1 MLNPSARHL
10 SLSVTALLALSL
22 AVVSCG
28 GLGQKENATPP
39 SVTVEEGKEYL
50 SQAGEDVFI
59 FVKSETDWVLKLSY
73 DGETAEWA
81 SLTNYSGTGDSGAQ
95 LLTCKANPKETE
107 RAVTLTV
114 YDKYG
119 IASIDIFQKG
129 KKSDQPSDVRN
140 GTPTASPKWLE
151 LPATNASDGMDFYH
165 HPMTVDGK
173 KTRNF
178 SYYYD
183 YTSRLAIW
191 VAYPLNS
198 VLIGGT
204 GQRSEAWGPDPLMP
218 ESDQAIITNGNY
230 SGLRGMNRGHQ
241 IPSADR
247 YRPLAN
253 RETFYGT
260 NMTPQLGSFNSG
272 VWAKLEDRVRAWA
285 KSCDTLYVVTGC
297 VVKPERKDNY
307 GVASDNKGKSVIA
320 PYAYFKAVL
329 RYNPNGTFGHSGYN
343 ACAIFLEH
351 NADNASRSVNRSMAM
366 SIRELER
373 KTGIDFFVNLPALVG
388 ASVAETIETEDPT
401 ALSYWWSTN

>member
-1 MLNPSARHL
+1 MA
-10 SLSVTALLALSL
+10 ALLALSPAL
-22 AVVSCG
+22 ISCS
-28 GLGQKENATPP
+28 GLDQKEDATPP
-39 SVTVEEGKEYL
+39 TVMVEEGKEYL
-50 SQAGEDVFI
+50 NQQGEDVFI
-59 FVKSETDWVLKLSY
+59 FVTSKTDWVLKLSY

-119 IASIDIFQKG
+119 TASVDIFQKG
-129 KKSDQPSDVRN
+129 LKSDEPASVRK
-140 GTPTASPKWLE
+140 GTPTATAKWLE

-173 KTRNF
+173 KNRNY
-178 SYYYD
+178 SYYFDYD
-183 YTSRLAIW
+183 ARVSVW

-198 VLIGGT
+198 ALIGGSGT
-204 GQRSEAWGPDPLMP
+204 RSDAWAADPLMP
-218 ESDQAIITNGNY
+218 ATDQALIAAGNY
-230 SGLRGMNRGHQ
+230 KGLSGMNRGHQ

-253 RETFYGT
+253 KETFYGT
-260 NMTPQLGSFNSG
+260 NMTPQLGTFNSG

-297 VVKPERKDNY
+297 VVEPRY
-307 GVASDNKGKSVIA
+307 GVASDNAGKRVIA
-320 PYAYFKAVL
+320 PGAYYKAVL
-329 RYNPNGTFGHSGYN
+329 RYNKNSTFGHSGYN
-343 ACAIFLEH
+343 ACAVYLEH
-351 NADNASRSVNRSMAM
+351 NAENASRSVNRSMAM

-373 KTGIDFFVNLPALVG
+373 KTGVDFFVNLPALVG
-388 ASVAETIETEDPT
+388 AQVAETIETEDPAT
-401 ALSYWWSTN
+401 LSYWWSTN

>member
-1 MLNPSARHL
+1 MLLHL
-10 SLSVTALLALSL
+10 PRRIFLLPVAALLALSPAL
-22 AVVSCG
+22 ISCS
-28 GLGQKENATPP
+28 GLDQKEDATPP
-39 SVTVEEGKEYL
+39 TVMVEEGKEYL
-50 SQAGEDVFI
+50 NQQGEDVFI
-59 FVKSETDWVLKLSY
+59 FVTSKTDWVLKLSY

-119 IASIDIFQKG
+119 TASVDIFQKG
-129 KKSDQPSDVRN
+129 LKSDEPASVRK
-140 GTPTASPKWLE
+140 GTPTATAKWLE

-173 KTRNF
+173 KNRNY
-178 SYYYD
+178 SYYFDYD
-183 YTSRLAIW
+183 ARVSVW

-198 VLIGGT
+198 ALIGGSGT
-204 GQRSEAWGPDPLMP
+204 RSDAWAADPLMP
-218 ESDQAIITNGNY
+218 ATDQALIAAGNY
-230 SGLRGMNRGHQ
+230 KGLSGMNRGHQ

-253 RETFYGT
+253 KETFYGT
-260 NMTPQLGSFNSG
+260 NMTPQLGTFNSG

-297 VVKPERKDNY
+297 VVEPRY
-307 GVASDNKGKSVIA
+307 GVASDNAGKRVIA
-320 PYAYFKAVL
+320 PGAYYKAVL
-329 RYNPNGTFGHSGYN
+329 RYNKNSTFGHSGYN
-343 ACAIFLEH
+343 ACAVYLEH
-351 NADNASRSVNRSMAM
+351 NAENASRSVNRSMAM

-373 KTGIDFFVNLPALVG
+373 KTGVDFFVNLPALVG
-388 ASVAETIETEDPT
+388 AQVAETIETEDPAT
-401 ALSYWWSTN
+401 LSYWWSTN

>member
-1 MLNPSARHL
+1 MHL
-10 SLSVTALLALSL
+10 HLTRRIFLLPVAALLALSPAL
-22 AVVSCG
+22 VSCS
-28 GLGQKENATPP
+28 GLAQKEETTPP
-39 SVTVEEGKEYL
+39 TVKVEEGKEYL
-50 SQAGEDVFI
+50 DQKGEDVFI
-59 FVKSETDWVLKLSY
+59 FVTSKTDWVLKLSY

-119 IASIDIFQKG
+119 TASVDIFQKG
-129 KKSDQPSDVRN
+129 LKSDEPASVRK
-140 GTPTASPKWLE
+140 GTPTATAKWLE

-165 HPMTVDGK
+165 HPMTVDGV
-173 KTRNF
+173 RNRNY
-178 SYYYD
+178 SYYFDYD
-183 YTSRLAIW
+183 ARVSVW

-198 VLIGGT
+198 ALIGGSGT
-204 GQRSEAWGPDPLMP
+204 RSDAWAADPLMP
-218 ESDQAIITNGNY
+218 ATDQALIAGGNY
-230 SGLRGMNRGHQ
+230 KGLSGMNRGHQ

-253 RETFYGT
+253 KETFYGT

-297 VVKPERKDNY
+297 VVEPHY
-307 GVASDNKGKSVIA
+307 GVASDNAGKRVIA
-320 PYAYFKAVL
+320 PGAYYKAVL
-329 RYNPNGTFGHSGYN
+329 RYNKNSTFGHSGYN
-343 ACAIFLEH
+343 ACAVYLEH
-351 NADNASRSVNRSMAM
+351 NAENASRSVNRSMAM

-373 KTGIDFFVNLPALVG
+373 KTGVDFFVNLPALVG
-388 ASVAETIETEDPT
+388 AQMAETIETEDPAT
-401 ALSYWWSTN
+401 LSYWWSTN

>member
-1 MLNPSARHL
+1 MLNLSARHIIQ
-10 SLSVTALLALSL
+10 SVAALLALSL
-22 AVVSCG
+22 AMVSCN
-28 GLGQKENATPP
+28 GLAQQDSGTPP
-39 SVTVEEGKEYL
+39 TVTVEEGKEYL
-50 SQAGEDVFI
+50 DQAGEDVFI
-59 FVKSETDWVLKLSY
+59 FVTSETDWELKLSY

-81 SLTNYSGTGDSGAQ
+81 SLTNYSGTGNSGAQ

-119 IASIDIFQKG
+119 MASVDIFQKG
-129 KKSDQPSDVRN
+129 SKSDLPSDVRK

-151 LPATNASDGMDFYH
+151 LPATDASDGMDFYH

-173 KTRNF
+173 KTRNY
-178 SYYYD
+178 SYYFD
-183 YTSRLAIW
+183 YSSRVAIW

-198 VLIGGT
+198 TLIGGT
-204 GQRSEAWGPDPLMP
+204 GKRSDAWSVDPLMP
-218 ESDQAIITNGNY
+218 TADQAIISAGNY
-230 SGLRGMNRGHQ
+230 RVLSGMNRGHQ

-253 RETFYGT
+253 KETFYGT

-297 VVKPERKDNY
+297 VVEPHY
-307 GVASDNKGKSVIA
+307 GVASDNAGKRVLA
-320 PYAYFKAVL
+320 PYAYYKAVL
-329 RYNPNGTFGHSGYN
+329 RYNRNGTFGHSGYN
-343 ACAIFLEH
+343 ACAVFLEH
-351 NADNASRSVNRSMAM
+351 SAENSGRAVNRSMSM

-388 ASVAETIETEDPT
+388 ASVAETIETEDPA